1 MGKVENQGKLLGAE
15 KRIIK
20 LNPLMVSSAKWNPGH
35 IAGGWNS
42 THHIKRAPLI
52 LALFEIF
59 LLSFSQQLLKEIED
73 KESKNDGEQ
82 DLEITWEPG
91 LQETTEELVKNKL
104 KEKEGKNVTPW
115 EHYLQKRKQKK
126 KEKRMQK
133 ESLKKQWAH
142 ITCID
147 FFFFTI

>member
-1 MGKVENQGKLLGAE
+1 
-15 KRIIK
+15 
-20 LNPLMVSSAKWNPGH
+20 MVSSAKSNPGH
-35 IAGGWNS
+35 VAGRWAFYPLRQMCSTNSGTFWNIS
-42 THHIKRAPLI
+42 
-52 LALFEIF
+52 AL
-59 LLSFSQQLLKEIED
+59 LPQQLLKEIED

-104 KEKEGKNVTPW
+104 KEKEGKNITPW

-147 FFFFTI
+147 FFFTISLMKVKTDYCSKFSI